1 MEKRMGD
8 PRGAGSGRTQTTC
21 DYWVLRKGVLEA
33 IPWVSWAWAL
43 TKTEGIKAP
52 YYSKRI

>member
-1 MEKRMGD
+1 MERRMGD

-21 DYWVLRKGVLEA
+21 DYWLLRKRVLEA
-33 IPWVSWAWAL
+33 TPWVCWAWAL

-52 YYSKRI
+52 YFSKRI